1 MNLPMLVMLVGLVVG
16 TILVLTACAVWYR
29 TQTLGLGG
37 GVLTGFGVILM
48 LISIVTEIRFEVTS
62 TGPKIEILRQQLVQ
76 TAEAVEQVAGEA
88 RQITEELESSQ
99 QNIRHLTEAIRRTPG
114 LPLDARIL
122 LRDSVHIRPGFQPAQ
137 LDSAVM
143 NLGSVQRA
151 LSTMPRRD
159 P

>member
-37 GVLTGFGVILM
+37 AVLVGFGVILM
-48 LISIVTEIRFEVTS
+48 LISIITEVRFEITS
-62 TGPKIEILRQQLVQ
+62 TGPKIEILRQQLAQ
-76 TAEAVEQVAGEA
+76 TVEAVEQVAAES
-88 RQITEELESSQ
+88 RQITEDLETSQ
-99 QNIRHLTEAIRRTPG
+99 QNIRHLTEVMRRTPG
-114 LPLDARIL
+114 VPLDARIL
-122 LRDSVHIRPGFQPAQ
+122 LRDSVDVRPGIEPAR
-137 LDSAVM
+137 LDSVVM
-143 NLGSVQRA
+143 NLGSIQRA

>member
-37 GVLTGFGVILM
+37 AVLVGFGVILM
-48 LISIVTEIRFEVTS
+48 LISIITEVRFEITS
-62 TGPKIEILRQQLVQ
+62 TGPKIEILRQQLAQ
-76 TAEAVEQVAGEA
+76 TVEAVEQVAAES
-88 RQITEELESSQ
+88 RQLTGELETSQ

-114 LPLDARIL
+114 VPLDARIL
-122 LRDSVHIRPGFQPAQ
+122 LRDSMDIRPGIEPAR
-137 LDSAVM
+137 LDSVVM
-143 NLGSVQRA
+143 NLGSIQRA
-151 LSTMPRRD
+151 LSTMPRRN